1 MVERISYTYLAPGS
15 SPGART
21 MKEHIRIRRVDK
33 SIPLPEYKTNG
44 AAAFDLSARV
54 ATSIAPRSVGYV
66 PLNVCIE
73 PPEGHY
79 VALVAR
85 SSLHK
90 RGVFSAT
97 GFSVGDPDFKGN
109 DDEYK
114 AALYNFT
121 DTAVVIEKGERIM
134 QVVIS
139 PFAHV
144 NFEEVE
150 DMGHESRGGFGTTG
164 KK

>member
-1 MVERISYTYLAPGS
+1 
-15 SPGART
+15 

-33 SIPLPEYKTNG
+33 SIPLPEYKTKG

-54 ATSIAPRSVGYV
+54 TTSIAPRSVGYV

-73 PPEGHY
+73 PPEGYY

-90 RGVFSAT
+90 RGLFSST
-97 GFSVGDPDFKGN
+97 GFSVGDPDFSGN
-109 DDEYK
+109 EDEYK

-121 DTAVVIEKGERIM
+121 DADIVIEKGERIM

-139 PFAHV
+139 PYLHV
-144 NFEEVE
+144 DIEEVD
-150 DMGHESRGGFGTTG
+150 DMGNASRGGFGTTG
-164 KK
+164 QS